1 MPLRDFDQVR
11 ERIHLRVEVRHLVQ
25 GGVAL
30 VAVVGAAFA
39 GGIWYARQQPVA
51 PTVAASPTPGP
62 VAEGLPPAAVALAEA
77 ASRVAETPI
86 YPKPATAPAVAA
98 LDTPA
103 ADAAA
108 APEPVEEQLAT
119 APGER
124 AVTAAEVAAA
134 TPEPAAKPEPAALP
148 QPEPVAKPA
157 PAVAPV
163 AVAKPEPIA
172 KPTPVVVPAAPV
184 PPPAVAKPVAPAPPA
199 VVVKPA
205 APHGLSLFG
214 TLRMAPTVALVSA
227 MAPTPV
233 APPPASPAKPPV
245 ANKPPVETKPP
256 VVVAHKPPIHQRDD
270 DVRPPPVTS
279 HYVIQIKA
287 IQDAA
292 EAKAFEAELRGKG
305 HAPKLTTYDVPG
317 KGTFY
322 RVRLGPFDSLEAA
335 RTAQK
340 QFEAVEGHVTILLGV
355 P

>member
-134 TPEPAAKPEPAALP
+134 TPEPAAKPDPAALP
-148 QPEPVAKPA
+148 QPEP
-157 PAVAPV
+157 
-163 AVAKPEPIA
+163 IA
-172 KPTPVVVPAAPV
+172 KPPPLVVPAAPV

-233 APPPASPAKPPV
+233 APPPASPA
-245 ANKPPVETKPP
+245 KPPVETKPP